1 MEDSVKIDINI
12 DETIKNDEENI
23 TFLSPTDNKEEMGN
37 KTESEVL
44 FKDEK
49 HISIIL
55 EKPVENE
62 NSKIEL
68 SPHTPISTTDE
79 VFETPTCEEPDPNKG
94 FFLTTSCSVD
104 SFNKLMKANS
114 DSHPSI
120 NNLKNQEE
128 NQFDSNLSTNVNKNN
143 KLRPSSLVCFDSKD
157 SQMNRSNQD
166 SFDQVMPLKTKR
178 PSLSFIKHITVFS
191 DTYKKTKKNNNN
203 ANIKEESKTDTISGK
218 KSASIKKVIIRSD
231 SNIIGHFDNVVVK
244 EKKSK
249 TLENANNISDEAL
262 EINNKKISKLFE
274 NDNPAHTAS
283 FSDTANVHVHILSS
297 SFVGEQEMSSVLSR
311 PYSKS
316 MPVTMN
322 YISSVDNNIDII
334 DQKYE
339 SKQQIDE
346 ANINID
352 TSNGNINYNDFLF
365 SDDEVNDST
374 DQNITHD
381 PLKEIELKEK
391 KKNKVNMKNVTFN
404 ESECDY
410 IPNIYE
416 LHITEE
422 TELYCT
428 KCKKKVNIEVRR
440 EYSKTFWI
448 LFIILLLCGVI
459 FAWIPFLFNRFK
471 YYSFYCSNCKK
482 RILKLQQASEE

>member
-1 MEDSVKIDINI
+1 M
-12 DETIKNDEENI
+12 
-23 TFLSPTDNKEEMGN
+23 
-37 KTESEVL
+37 KT
-44 FKDEK
+44 
-49 HISIIL
+49 
-55 EKPVENE
+55 N
-62 NSKIEL
+62 
-68 SPHTPISTTDE
+68 
-79 VFETPTCEEPDPNKG
+79 
-94 FFLTTSCSVD
+94 
-104 SFNKLMKANS
+104 
-114 DSHPSI
+114 DSHNSI
-120 NNLKNQEE
+120 DNLKNQET
-128 NQFDSNLSTNVNKNN
+128 NQFDNGLSANVNKTN
-143 KLRPSSLVCFDSKD
+143 KIRPSSLVCFDSKD

-166 SFDQVMPLKTKR
+166 SMNGFDQVMPLKTKR

-203 ANIKEESKTDTISGK
+203 TNIKEENKTDTISGK
-218 KSASIKKVIIRSD
+218 KSASVKKVIIRSD

-249 TLENANNISDEAL
+249 TLENANNVSDEAL

-283 FSDTANVHVHILSS
+283 FSDTTNMNGHNHILSS
-297 SFVGEQEMSSVLSR
+297 SYVGEQEMSGVLSR

-339 SKQQIDE
+339 SKPPIE
-346 ANINID
+346 ETNINID

-365 SDDEVNDST
+365 SDDEANDST
-374 DQNITHD
+374 DQNVTHD

-391 KKNKVNMKNVTFN
+391 KKTKVNMKNVTFN
-404 ESECDY
+404 ESECDF

-428 KCKKKVNIEVRR
+428 KCKKKVNIEVKR
-440 EYSKTFWI
+440 EYSRTFWI
-448 LFIILLLCGVI
+448 LFIILLICGVI

-471 YYSFYCSNCKK
+471 YYSFYCKNCKK